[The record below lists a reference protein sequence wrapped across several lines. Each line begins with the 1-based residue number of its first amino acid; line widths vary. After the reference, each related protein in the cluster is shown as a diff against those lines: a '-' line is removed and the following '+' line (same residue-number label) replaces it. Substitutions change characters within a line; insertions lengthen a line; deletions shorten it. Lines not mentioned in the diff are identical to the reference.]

1 MPVQKGF
8 DPALQGRRECDAMSR
23 IDIACDPGLHP
34 GFRIGIKVKKLQ
46 NLTELGLWIAE
57 EPFT

>member
-1 MPVQKGF
+1 MLVQKCFEPGF
-8 DPALQGRRECDAMSR
+8 QGLRECDAMSR
-23 IDIACDPGLHP
+23 IDISCDPGLHP

-46 NLTELGLWIAE
+46 DLTQLGSWIGE